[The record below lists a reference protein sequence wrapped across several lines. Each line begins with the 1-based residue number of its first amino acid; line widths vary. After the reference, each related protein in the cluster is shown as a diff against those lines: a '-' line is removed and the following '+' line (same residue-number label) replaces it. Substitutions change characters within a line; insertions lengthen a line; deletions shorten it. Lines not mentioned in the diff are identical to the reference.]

1 MKAQMGNDWS
11 SILPKSSQARKKK
24 LPEFSHLNTLGCAGM
39 LVCIALCDITARQVV
54 CGFSDMGLS
63 FRLLLLQEKEQL
75 LRELRSIDPKGR
87 SSEEMTS
94 IRQRIA
100 QLEYDLKHALQIS
113 NKQIQE
119 RSVTGHFVRLCWV
132 HSLLTG
138 LLWAVGSSFMVTVN
152 HSIWELDG
160 GGGASSYSWLFF
172 FLMTG

>member
-1 MKAQMGNDWS
+1 
-11 SILPKSSQARKKK
+11 
-24 LPEFSHLNTLGCAGM
+24 
-39 LVCIALCDITARQVV
+39 
-54 CGFSDMGLS
+54 MGLS

-119 RSVTGHFVRLCWV
+119 RSVTGHFVRLC
-132 HSLLTG
+132 
-138 LLWAVGSSFMVTVN
+138 
-152 HSIWELDG
+152 
-160 GGGASSYSWLFF
+160 
-172 FLMTG
+172 